1 MTTTRQGA
9 FIRLLRT
16 VAALTLFVAACG
28 DGSSG
33 DGAQSGGQPEV
44 RDPNQPGVF
53 EVGPSRYEAV
63 IVAFEGGFD
72 PSEIRIPVGAEVH
85 FRVRSADVS
94 HGFMIVGTDV
104 EIPVDPLEPGEAT
117 HTFSERGEYLIQCH
131 IYCGGGHPA
140 MLGTVIVE

>member
-1 MTTTRQGA
+1 MTITRNGSVTG
-9 FIRLLRT
+9 LLHP
-16 VAALTLFVAACG
+16 VAAFMLFLAACG

-53 EVGPSRYEAV
+53 EIGPGRYEVV

-72 PSEIRIPVGAEVH
+72 PSEVRVPAGAEVR
-85 FRVRSADVS
+85 FRVRSVDLS

-104 EIPVDPLEPGEAT
+104 EVAVDPFSPGEAT
-117 HTFSERGEYLIQCH
+117 YTFAERGEYGLQCH